1 MRFHLLLLGSVG
13 LALLA
18 TTVSGEDFGSDAS
31 EETMATLLD
40 NTAGGSS
47 KDSIMAAIGEANGGG
62 AGVTDTTR
70 SSDPMGN
77 LLSGIHGTD
86 PSSPTASL
94 DTSDTGVSSGN
105 LLSTS
110 MENEVP
116 SINLNEGLLDS
127 SLDSSSATL
136 TSSALKATPTATIRK
151 CKTKCNGQTY
161 NHSTHHCVNN
171 TLCAIKDDA
180 CSGICYDPVNYSC
193 VNNMIVQK
201 GMAGARAIS
210 SNPFGTTI

>member
-1 MRFHLLLLGSVG
+1 MRFHLVLLGSVG

-18 TTVSGEDFGSDAS
+18 TTVAGEDFGPDAN
-31 EETMATLLD
+31 EESMANLLD
-40 NTAGGSS
+40 NTAGDLSQ
-47 KDSIMAAIGEANGGG
+47 DSIMAAIGETNGGG

-86 PSSPTASL
+86 PSSPAASL
-94 DTSDTGVSSGN
+94 DTSDAGVSSGN

-116 SINLNEGLLDS
+116 SINLNEDPLDS
-127 SLDSSSATL
+127 SLDSSSAAL
-136 TSSALKATPTATIRK
+136 TSTASKATPTATIRK

-180 CSGICYDPVNYSC
+180 CSGICYDPANYSC

-201 GMAGARAIS
+201 AMAGAQAVS
-210 SNPFGTTI
+210 SSPFGTTI